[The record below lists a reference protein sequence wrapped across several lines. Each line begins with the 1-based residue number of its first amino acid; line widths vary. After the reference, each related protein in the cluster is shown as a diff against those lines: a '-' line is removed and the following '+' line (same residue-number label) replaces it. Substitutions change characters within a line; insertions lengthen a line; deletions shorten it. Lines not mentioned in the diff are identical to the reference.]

1 MLKNNTKGGFFMY
14 KNFKQL
20 SDKYEEGFRCIHKDK
35 SESTGCTYTL
45 RNFDKGKIYTISSQ
59 DSMEIG
65 EMEQFLEN
73 LEKIKRK
80 TGYDCICTGYET
92 DD

>member
-1 MLKNNTKGGFFMY
+1 MY

-20 SDKYEEGFRCIHKDK
+20 SDKYNEGFRCIHKDYSK
-35 SESTGCTYTL
+35 PAECTYTL
-45 RNFDKGKIYTISSQ
+45 RNFDQGKIYTITSQ
-59 DSMEIG
+59 DTMEIG
-65 EMEQFLEN
+65 EMEHFLED
-73 LEKIKRK
+73 LENVKKK